1 MNDLRTLPRLAQ
13 GSQPLNSDSL
23 PQILAF
29 VYAVRHGGFAA
40 AGRRLGL
47 TASAVGKSVARL
59 ERALGVT
66 LLHRT
71 TRSITLTDIGEGIYE
86 RYGEAL
92 RLLKDADLMA
102 LQEASL
108 LTGTLRLD
116 LPRVY
121 GARVI
126 GPMLARFAE
135 QHPLLGMDIRLN
147 DEICNLV
154 AEGIDLAVRIGEVAE
169 SRLVAR
175 VLDQQYLVIVA
186 SPGYLERHGCPSQP
200 EDLKHHQCLGFRH
213 ASHGRIR
220 PWQFRMEDTVTHL
233 TLEHRYLF
241 DEGIALKR
249 AAETGFGV
257 IQVPSYMVRRAVSE
271 GTLQTILG
279 DYQPEPT
286 PISLVYPGQTRH
298 SPKIR
303 ALVEFLLLESSAG
316 RLGPDGTQRVGF

>member
-1 MNDLRTLPRLAQ
+1 MHDLRTQPRLAQ
-13 GSQPLNSDSL
+13 GSQPLGSDSL
-23 PQILAF
+23 PQIVAF

-47 TASAVGKSVARL
+47 SPSAVGKSVARL
-59 ERALGVT
+59 EQGLGVR

-71 TRSITLTDIGEGIYE
+71 TRSIALTDIGEGIYE

-92 RLLKDADLMA
+92 QLLKDVDLMA
-102 LQEASL
+102 SQEASL

-121 GARVI
+121 GARMV
-126 GPMLARFAE
+126 GPMLARFAT
-135 QHPLLGMDIRLN
+135 QHPLLSMDIRLN
-147 DEICNLV
+147 DELCNLV
-154 AEGIDLAVRIGEVAE
+154 ADGIDLAVRIGEVAE

-175 VLDQQYLVIVA
+175 PFDEQHLVIVA
-186 SPGYLERHGCPSQP
+186 SPEYLARHGVPQKP
-200 EDLKHHQCLGFRH
+200 EDLMRHQCLGFRH

-220 PWQFRMEDTVTHL
+220 PWQFRAEGSTTHL

-249 AAETGFGV
+249 AAEAGFGI
-257 IQVPSYMVRRAVSE
+257 IQVPRYMVQRAARE
-271 GTLQTILG
+271 GALIYLLQ
-279 DYQPEPT
+279 DCQPEPT

-298 SPKIR
+298 SPKVK
-303 ALVEFLLLESSAG
+303 ALVEFMLAEARGG
-316 RLGPDGTQRVGF
+316 RLGPAAATAI